1 MQAMDDDVA
10 DDKSLLIVLVE
21 TNPRY
26 WESDRGKGE
35 GTAAALGLSHVLRAT
50 TIFLNSFFALNQ
62 QNRAVVIAVHDDGCH
77 YLYASPL
84 GGAIDDE
91 SEEAEDA
98 RWTNKVGGLD
108 PLQTEAGPSILT
120 RLGELNAAKSGT
132 SGRGKKRGNP
142 SESASDAAVSSPFAG
157 ALSLALCY
165 CNRAQA
171 LESAAGLRVRP
182 RVLCLQGSQD
192 NPTDYISMMNTIFG
206 AQRQSIPIDAFA
218 LGEHDSPFLQQA
230 AHITRGAYVKPA
242 RGDGLLQYLLSTA
255 GLDLRSRKF
264 LKLPAARGVDFRAS
278 CFCHKRPVSV
288 GFVCSVCLSI
298 FCERRGACDTCGAD
312 FSDAAVDASPTVA
325 PTAA

>member
-62 QNRAVVIAVHDDGCH
+62 QNRAAVIAVHDDGCH

-91 SEEAEDA
+91 NEEAEDA

-132 SGRGKKRGNP
+132 S
-142 SESASDAAVSSPFAG
+142 
-157 ALSLALCY
+157 
-165 CNRAQA
+165 
-171 LESAAGLRVRP
+171 
-182 RVLCLQGSQD
+182 
-192 NPTDYISMMNTIFG
+192 
-206 AQRQSIPIDAFA
+206 
-218 LGEHDSPFLQQA
+218 
-230 AHITRGAYVKPA
+230 
-242 RGDGLLQYLLSTA
+242 
-255 GLDLRSRKF
+255 
-264 LKLPAARGVDFRAS
+264 
-278 CFCHKRPVSV
+278 
-288 GFVCSVCLSI
+288 
-298 FCERRGACDTCGAD
+298 
-312 FSDAAVDASPTVA
+312 
-325 PTAA
+325 